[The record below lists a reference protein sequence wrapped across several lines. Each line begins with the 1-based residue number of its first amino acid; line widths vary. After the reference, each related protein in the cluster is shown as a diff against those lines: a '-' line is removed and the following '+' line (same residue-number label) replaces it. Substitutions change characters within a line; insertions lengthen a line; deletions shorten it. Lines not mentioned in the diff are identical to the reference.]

1 MWNALDIIMG
11 CLLPFIMGGAM
22 RYASR
27 KWNRPLLVTVCLIFI
42 VIVIEIAIAIQ
53 KGTFLRTFNIRVV
66 LYACMILGALIADL
80 IYRIR
85 RKQTRN

>member
-11 CLLPFIMGGAM
+11 CLFPFIMGGAM